1 MLTNPRQPL
10 RRMDSRI
17 PRSDKTSDERQ
28 LMVRVSEGD
37 EKSLMVIYDR
47 YSSLAYGIA
56 FHVLRDASAAEDIMQ
71 EVFLRLW
78 RDPKAFDANRGSL
91 SAWIT
96 INARHRAVDYWRKH
110 RRESQLPEDSQ
121 SEEAAISHPEYMP
134 DMEKVRAI
142 LRALPAAQRDL
153 LELSY
158 FAGLSHSEIV
168 TRSGLPLGTVKSRI
182 RRALQSIRETLMPE
196 GVKQKKTTGNRNP
209 ILAAERSL
217 VM

>member
-10 RRMDSRI
+10 RRMDSPI
-17 PRSDKTSDERQ
+17 PRKEDSSDDRQ
-28 LMVRVSEGD
+28 LMMRVAEGD
-37 EKSLMVIYDR
+37 EKSLMTIYDR
-47 YSSLAYGIA
+47 YSTLAYGLA
-56 FHVLRDASAAEDIMQ
+56 FHVLRDASAAEDILQ

-78 RDPKAFDANRGSL
+78 RTPKAFDANRGSL

-110 RRESQLPEDSQ
+110 RRESQLPEESK
-121 SEEAAISHPEYMP
+121 SPEAAVSQPEYMP
-134 DMEKVRAI
+134 DIDKVRAI
-142 LRALPAAQRDL
+142 LSALPASQRDV

-182 RRALQSIRETLMPE
+182 RKALQSIREILLPE
-196 GVKQKKTTGNRNP
+196 GVNRKKDNRQ
-209 ILAAERSL
+209 S
-217 VM
+217 

>member
-1 MLTNPRQPL
+1 MLTISRQPL
-10 RRMDSRI
+10 RTMDSRI
-17 PRSDKTSDERQ
+17 PRSEKTSGERQ

-47 YSSLAYGIA
+47 YSSLAYGLA
-56 FHVLRDASAAEDIMQ
+56 FQVLRDASAAEDIMQ

-78 RDPKAFDANRGSL
+78 RDPKTFDANRGSL
-91 SAWIT
+91 AAWIT

-121 SEEAAISHPEYMP
+121 GAEPAANQPEYMP
-134 DMEKVRAI
+134 DMDKVRTI
-142 LRALPAAQRDL
+142 LRTLPAALRDL

-168 TRSGLPLGTVKSRI
+168 TRTGLPLGTVKSRI
-182 RRALQSIRETLMPE
+182 RRALQIVRETLMPE
-196 GVKQKKTTGNRNP
+196 GVKQKNGSR
-209 ILAAERSL
+209 RS
-217 VM
+217 